1 MKKVNRWVFFLYL
14 CGMLSG
20 SAYGQQTYSNCT
32 AAFLDNRL
40 IVNEYSPEGKCMLDS
55 TARGILTVSP
65 STYDNNQWKAD
76 YPAEFMVAIRDKFTG
91 TVCMY
96 SDKRYKKLE
105 ISKVLSKCRKGD
117 HIVLLTMDDRLALPH
132 HEILVR

>member
-1 MKKVNRWVFFLYL
+1 
-14 CGMLSG
+14 
-20 SAYGQQTYSNCT
+20 
-32 AAFLDNRL
+32 
-40 IVNEYSPEGKCMLDS
+40 MLDS

-65 STYDNNQWKAD
+65 STYDNNQWKAA

>member
-1 MKKVNRWVFFLYL
+1 
-14 CGMLSG
+14 
-20 SAYGQQTYSNCT
+20 
-32 AAFLDNRL
+32 
-40 IVNEYSPEGKCMLDS
+40 MLDS
-55 TARGILTVSP
+55 TAHGILTVSP
-65 STYDNNQWKAD
+65 STYENNQWKAD

-117 HIVLLTMDDRLALPH
+117 RIVLLTMDDRLALPH
-132 HEILVR
+132 HEILIQ